1 MPAFAVALA
10 LAVALVIAAMA
21 IVFGYVEISDRAVTS
36 SQITDGTV
44 ASDDIADGTIATAD
58 MADGSVTS
66 TKLASGAVATVNLSG
81 TAFHDTKLPLRKWLM
96 AVLLMVEAKKG
107 ISANQMK
114 RMLGVSYKTA
124 WYLCHRIRATMK
136 DANTRLLTGIV
147 EADETYV
154 GGRQIGVGMGNWR
167 RGKTMVLGA
176 VERGGEVRLKVDK
189 RATKKIVHKFL
200 ESAVDDD
207 AEKFYTDEHGAY
219 EDFAERH
226 EHVVH
231 GKEEWVRGQVHTNTI
246 ESVWSLLDRSIIGSY
261 HHLSAR
267 HLPAYLDEMAFRY
280 NNRNNP
286 YLFRDTLMKLI
297 GAETLEYKEL
307 IAK

>member
-1 MPAFAVALA
+1 MKSMDMMKLTERFHSEKRCREVLAELRWPGGVACPRCE
-10 LAVALVIAAMA
+10 
-21 IVFGYVEISDRAVTS
+21 GKKHTYDSERYVYDCYSCS
-36 SQITDGTV
+36 YQF
-44 ASDDIADGTIATAD
+44 
-58 MADGSVTS
+58 SV
-66 TKLASGAVATVNLSG
+66 LSG
-81 TAFHDTKLPLRKWLM
+81 TIFHDTKLPIRKWFM
-96 AVLLMVEAKKG
+96 AVLFIVESKNG

-114 RMLGVSYKTA
+114 RILGVSYKTA
-124 WYLCHRIRATMK
+124 WYLCHRIRAAMK

-154 GGRQIGVGMGNWR
+154 GGRQEGVGRGNWR

-189 RATKKIVHKFL
+189 RASKKIVHKFL
-200 ESAVDDD
+200 ASAVDDE
-207 AEKFYTDEHGAY
+207 AERFYTDEHGAY

-231 GKEEWVRGQVHTNTI
+231 GREEWVRGQVHTNTI
-246 ESVWSLLDRSIIGSY
+246 ESVWSLLQRSIIGSY

-280 NNRNNP
+280 NNRHNP
-286 YLFRDTLMKLI
+286 YLFRDTLLKLI
-297 GAETLEYKEL
+297 SAETLEYKQL
-307 IAK
+307 IS